1 MATENNAKTH
11 FIDDFVN
18 SFIKFKKLSELT
30 QEEFVEFWNDI
41 YENNTSTQDIRV

>member
-1 MATENNAKTH
+1 MPKIKENNAKTH

-30 QEEFVEFWNDI
+30 QDEFVKYWNDI
-41 YENNTSTQDIRV
+41 YENIPSS